1 MLFATRKDFRYPYQS
16 QIQDYIMQMCS
27 DQCLG
32 KQSLLM
38 LLFYRMEIFEI
49 PKYYLPG
56 NLFFELNENY
66 KVYYLLLISYE
77 TQID

>member
-1 MLFATRKDFRYPYQS
+1 
-16 QIQDYIMQMCS
+16 MQMYS

-49 PKYYLPG
+49 PKYYLLG

-66 KVYYLLLISYE
+66 KVCCLLLISYE
-77 TQID
+77 TWID